1 MVSEN
6 GCGWP
11 LSGLAGIVSPYFS
24 GRRGRIIKSRF
35 YMPAYQP
42 QRLAALA
49 VVALLL
55 MWTDSRYDWAQPLR
69 YGIGYVLA
77 PAQQTALV
85 PQLIGRWFG
94 ESATSRQQLLMENQ
108 QLQARNLVLELR
120 SQRLAALE
128 TENIELREL
137 LSASEQVDDRVL
149 VASVI
154 AVDPDPFS
162 QQIVVNKGG
171 EDGVFIG
178 QPVLDAYG
186 LLGQVID
193 VMPFS
198 ARVLMIA
205 DPNHAIPVQVNRN
218 GVRAIAVGTGSLTEL
233 ELIYVPATADIMP
246 GDLLVSSGLGE
257 RYPRG
262 YPVATVTA
270 VENIPGQ
277 SFAKVLAEPSAQLD
291 RSRHLLLVFR
301 KGASRVP
308 PETLWRRD

>member
-1 MVSEN
+1 MS
-6 GCGWP
+6 
-11 LSGLAGIVSPYFS
+11 
-24 GRRGRIIKSRF
+24 
-35 YMPAYQP
+35 AYQP
-42 QRLAALA
+42 QRLAALVLA
-49 VVALLL
+49 ALLL
-55 MWTDSRYDWAQPLR
+55 MWVDSQYAWLKTMR
-69 YGIGYVLA
+69 YGIGYVLV
-77 PAQQTALV
+77 PAQKVALI
-85 PQLIGRWFG
+85 PQSVGLWFG
-94 ESATSRQQLLMENQ
+94 ASAASREQLQMENQ

-120 SQRLAALE
+120 SQRLASLE

-137 LSASEQVDDRVL
+137 LNASEQVDDRVL
-149 VASVI
+149 VSSVI

-162 QQIVVNKGG
+162 QQILVNKGG

-193 VMPFS
+193 VLPYS

-218 GVRAIAVGTGSLTEL
+218 GVRAIAIGNGSLNEL
-233 ELIYVPATADIMP
+233 ELVYVPSTADIIP

-262 YPVATVTA
+262 YPVATVTV

-277 SFAKVLAEPSAQLD
+277 AFARVLAEPSARMD
-291 RSRHLLLVFR
+291 RSRHLLLVFS
-301 KGASRVP
+301 KGAGRVP
-308 PETLWRRD
+308 PETLWRKN

>member
-1 MVSEN
+1 
-6 GCGWP
+6 
-11 LSGLAGIVSPYFS
+11 
-24 GRRGRIIKSRF
+24 
-35 YMPAYQP
+35 MPAYQP
-42 QRLAALA
+42 QRLAALT

-55 MWTDSRYDWAQPLR
+55 MWTDSRYDWGQPLR

-85 PQLIGRWFG
+85 PQLVGRWFG
-94 ESATSRQQLLMENQ
+94 ASAITREQLQIENQ

-128 TENIELREL
+128 SENTELREL

-149 VASVI
+149 VASVV

-162 QQIVVNKGG
+162 QQILVNKGG

-193 VMPFS
+193 VMPFT

-233 ELIYVPATADIMP
+233 ELIYVPATADIVP

-301 KGASRVP
+301 KGAGRVP

>member
-1 MVSEN
+1 MS
-6 GCGWP
+6 
-11 LSGLAGIVSPYFS
+11 
-24 GRRGRIIKSRF
+24 
-35 YMPAYQP
+35 AYQP
-42 QRLAALA
+42 QRLAVLVLA
-49 VVALLL
+49 ALLL
-55 MWTDSRYDWAQPLR
+55 MWTDARYSWLQPLR

-77 PAQQTALV
+77 PAQQVALI
-85 PQLIGRWFG
+85 PRAIGHWFD
-94 ESATSRQQLLMENQ
+94 ESAATRQQLQMENQ

-128 TENIELREL
+128 AENIELREL

-149 VASVI
+149 VTSVI

-162 QQIVVNKGG
+162 QQILVNKGG

-218 GVRAIAVGTGSLTEL
+218 GVRAIAVGTGSLAEL
-233 ELIYVPATADIMP
+233 ELIYVPATADIIP

-262 YPVATVTA
+262 YPVARVTV

-277 SFAKVLAEPSAQLD
+277 AFARVLAEPSAQMD
-291 RSRHLLLVFR
+291 RSRHLLLVFS
-301 KGASRVP
+301 KGSGRVP
-308 PETLWRRD
+308 PETLWRRN